1 MSSILDNFPHLCS
14 IFRVTPQPDGLGGTI
29 YSVVIEQENVSCWE
43 QKLSSSEV
51 LDYEKRG
58 IKVDTKIYFI
68 DDPQVTERHRILI
81 TSRFDVPS
89 PNLDPTDVTNPN
101 IFDVKTT
108 DYPDAS
114 AALQVIWKVMCSTKS
129 GATQ

>member
-14 IFRVTPQPDGLGGTI
+14 IFRETPQPDGLGGTI
-29 YSVVIEQENVSCWE
+29 YTVVIEKTNVSCWE

-58 IKVDTKIYFI
+58 VKVDTKIYFV

-114 AALQVIWKVMCSTKS
+114 AALQVIWKVMCSTKT

>member
-1 MSSILDNFPHLCS
+1 MCSILDNFPHLCS
-14 IFRVTPQPDGLGGTI
+14 IFRETPQPDGIGGTI
-29 YSVVIEQENVSCWE
+29 YTTVIEQTNVPCWE
-43 QKLSSSEV
+43 QRLSSSEA

-68 DDPQVTERHRILI
+68 NDPLVTERHRILI
-81 TSRFDVPS
+81 TSRFNVAS
-89 PNLDPTDVTNPN
+89 PNLDTTDVSNPDV
-101 IFDVKTT
+101 FDVKTT

-114 AALQVIWKVMCSTKS
+114 AALQVIWKVMCSKKT